1 MQVLSGWAGGLE
13 ISRSLVFEHGFVR
26 RSEIGRASEEPR
38 HVLRDDVED
47 RAGGIT
53 PADAL
58 CVGGKDRQFAIPFGV
73 KLASVH
79 LADLV
84 ARSGYFVRYVSR
96 EAVPQPV

>member
-53 PADAL
+53 PGDAL
-58 CVGGKDRQFAIPFGV
+58 CVGGKDRQGGIPFGG
-73 KLASVH
+73 KLPSLH
-79 LADLV
+79 LARLG
-84 ARSGYFVRYVSR
+84 RGSGNFFGYASGKSV
-96 EAVPQPV
+96 